1 MWIYRVQH
9 SHFSGFKRKD
19 KYWYTVGNKLEETL
33 LHFNG
38 LNQIW
43 WNAKKRLA
51 HTSCTLR
58 IYTDDLSISNF

>member
-33 LHFNG
+33 LHFSG

-43 WNAKKRLA
+43 WNAKNVLLTQVA
-51 HTSCTLR
+51 L
-58 IYTDDLSISNF
+58 